1 MDPRFGPQSAT
12 TVNMI
17 NADCMIS
24 ERRTRGSGGR
34 GELAAGSVDLAAP
47 GVAHGHGNA
56 VRAQPLDEG
65 VLDARVARRPLR
77 AGRGVERDRVDVHPP
92 LAAPGELAA
101 EEVGSPLLVVDV
113 ADQGVLDAH
122 PASC

>member
-1 MDPRFGPQSAT
+1 
-12 TVNMI
+12 MI

-24 ERRTRGSGGR
+24 EKRMRGSGGC
-34 GELAAGSVDLAAP
+34 GQLAAGSVDLAAA

-92 LAAPGELAA
+92 LAAPGELAP
-101 EEVGSPLLVVDV
+101 EEVRAPLLVVDV
-113 ADQGVLDAH
+113 RVWGVIAA
-122 PASC
+122 P